1 MGGRARRLAAKEW
14 FMCWGNIWMVMIFF
28 EIRPMK
34 LEEVNLVLDRLGLG
48 A

>member
-1 MGGRARRLAAKEW
+1 MGGGKEAAAKER
-14 FMCWGNIWMVMIFF
+14 FMCRGNIWMAMIFF
-28 EIRPMK
+28 EIRHMT